1 MAFDPYEW
9 EAIDWDDPEDEEG
22 NYAHCLR
29 HKVNEVVVG
38 EVLEERPVAIKLSP
52 VLAEFVIAG
61 PNAARDTL
69 WTLLFDRSW
78 KRGDWLRPVTGWVA
92 KTAEVRQWEKITH
105 ETWRIRRG
113 RNG

>member
-9 EAIDWDDPEDEEG
+9 EAIDWDDPEDEDG

-29 HKVNEVVVG
+29 HDVDEVVVD
-38 EVLEERPVAIKLSP
+38 EVLRERPVAIKLSP
-52 VLAEFVIAG
+52 VWAEFVIAG
-61 PNAARDTL
+61 PNAARSIL

-78 KRGDWLRPVTGWVA
+78 KRGDWLRPVTGWRA
-92 KTAEVRQWEKITH
+92 KSAEIHQWEKITH
-105 ETWRIRRG
+105 ENWRRG